1 MMQWLP
7 FALGAY
13 LSWACCNLLSKVLI
27 SQHVK
32 SPTVNLI
39 TMGVWNLLPLL
50 LIPFQGLVIPSFHLL
65 ALALSAGILYLLI
78 LIPYFRALAIEEAS
92 RVIPL
97 WRLTPLFILLFSTGF
112 VHESLDSYQ
121 LIAFF
126 MLVVGGFLVS
136 IKQMSDFLKPSKAF
150 RLMLFSSLVSSIYCL
165 IAKSIYTQLPF
176 YDGFTLIRASVAF
189 CLIGLLL
196 IPQNRVEFV
205 STMRHMQPYVRKLV
219 ILNGLLDFSALIL
232 CNFAMSIA
240 PASLVSASAGIQ
252 AVFVLVLS
260 ILLSIKFPKI
270 LQEDI
275 SRRVLTQKGI
285 AIALIIVG
293 TGIIGLQ

>member
-1 MMQWLP
+1 MQWLP

-13 LSWACCNLLSKVLI
+13 LSWACCNLLSKILI

-32 SPTVNLI
+32 SPSVNLI

-50 LIPFQGLVIPSFHLL
+50 LIPVHGLVIPNFHLI
-65 ALALSAGILYLLI
+65 ALGLTTGILYLLI
-78 LIPYFRALAIEEAS
+78 LIPYFKALAIEEAS

-112 VHESLDSYQ
+112 VQESLNSYQ
-121 LIAFF
+121 LVAFF

-136 IKQMSDFLKPSKAF
+136 IKQMSDFLRPGKAF
-150 RLMLFSSLVSSIYCL
+150 YLMLFSSVVSSLYCL

-176 YDGFTLIRASVAF
+176 YDGFTLIRTSVAF
-189 CLIGLLL
+189 CLVGLLL
-196 IPQNRVEFV
+196 IPQNRVEFAA
-205 STMRHMQPYVRKLV
+205 TMRQMTPYVRNLM
-219 ILNGLLDFSALIL
+219 ILNGLLDFSALVL

-260 ILLSIKFPKI
+260 ILLSIKFPKL

-275 SRRVLTQKGI
+275 SRSVLTQKGI

-293 TGIIGLQ
+293 TSIISWH

>member
-1 MMQWLP
+1 MQWLP

-13 LSWACCNLLSKVLI
+13 LSWACCNLLSKILI

-32 SPTVNLI
+32 SPSVNLI

-50 LIPFQGLVIPSFHLL
+50 LIPIHGLVIPSFHLI
-65 ALALSAGILYLLI
+65 ALGLTTGILYLLI
-78 LIPYFRALAIEEAS
+78 LIPYFKALAIEEAS

-112 VHESLDSYQ
+112 VQESLNSYQ
-121 LIAFF
+121 LVAFF

-136 IKQMSDFLKPSKAF
+136 IKQMSDFLRPSKAF
-150 RLMLFSSLVSSIYCL
+150 YLMLFSSVVSSLYCL
-165 IAKSIYTQLPF
+165 IAKSIYTQLSF
-176 YDGFTLIRASVAF
+176 YDGFTLIRTSVAF
-189 CLIGLLL
+189 CLVGLLL
-196 IPQNRVEFV
+196 IPQNRIEFAA
-205 STMRHMQPYVRKLV
+205 TMRQMTPYVRNLM
-219 ILNGLLDFSALIL
+219 ILNGLLDFSALVL

-252 AVFVLVLS
+252 AVFVLALS
-260 ILLSIKFPKI
+260 ILLSIKFPKL
-270 LQEDI
+270 LQEDT
-275 SRRVLTQKGI
+275 SRSVLTQKGI

-293 TGIIGLQ
+293 TGIISFH

>member
-1 MMQWLP
+1 MQWLP

-39 TMGVWNLLPLL
+39 TMGVWNLLPIL
-50 LIPFQGLVIPSFHLL
+50 LIPVQGLAIPSFHLV
-65 ALALSAGILYLLI
+65 ALALTTGILYLFI

-112 VHESLDSYQ
+112 VHESLNIYQ
-121 LIAFF
+121 LAAFF

-136 IKQMSDFLKPSKAF
+136 VKQISDLLRPGKAF
-150 RLMLFSSLVSSIYCL
+150 YLMLFSSLASSLYCL
-165 IAKSIYTQLPF
+165 IAKAIYTQTSF
-176 YDGFTLIRASVAF
+176 YDGFTLIRSSVAF
-189 CLIGLLL
+189 CLVGLLL
-196 IPQNRVEFV
+196 VPQNRVEFV
-205 STMRHMQPYVRKLV
+205 TTIRHMKPYVRNLV

-232 CNFAMSIA
+232 CNFAMSVA
-240 PASLVSASAGIQ
+240 PASLVSASAGVQ
-252 AVFVLVLS
+252 AVFVLLLS

-275 SRRVLTQKGI
+275 SRTVLTQKGI